1 MNILGCYIID
11 IRVILL
17 CNMTFIGSWVLTK
30 SSMFDTFLVHV
41 RRFELKTL
49 YIGTLRVKTP
59 YFGMPRGAKMSLA
72 LNEPK

>member
-41 RRFELKTL
+41 RRFDLKTL
-49 YIGTLRVKTP
+49 YTGTLRV
-59 YFGMPRGAKMSLA
+59 
-72 LNEPK
+72 